1 MKFRDQ
7 VLAGGTPVGHV
18 PSGYKRV
25 GDKVILRSQKKL
37 TFELGKRILTL
48 FPWCTGVFH
57 HKTTIGESRKPV
69 LLFLAGDPETKV
81 KHRENGV
88 TYIFDIG
95 HTTFSGGNSQLRKR
109 MVDVINDGEN
119 LLDMFAA
126 VGNLSLQP
134 LVKRDINALLVERD
148 EITYSYLLES
158 LEKNQIEHSIAKNLD
173 CRDLT
178 LSNWADRILMGYHNV
193 DPSHLRVACNAAK
206 SKAILHLHPLA
217 KIDNYSETINQYQNW
232 IERCSVSITSIDVHK
247 IKNYS
252 PGLQHIEVVF
262 SITK

>member
-7 VLAGGTPVGHV
+7 VLASGASVGHV

-25 GDKVILRSQKKL
+25 GDKVILRSQQNL
-37 TFELGKRILTL
+37 TSELGNRILTL

-57 HKTTIGESRKPV
+57 HKTTIGEARKPV
-69 LLFLAGDPETKV
+69 LLFLAGEPITEV
-81 KHRENGV
+81 RHRENGV

-95 HTTFSGGNSQLRKR
+95 LTTFSGGNSQLRKR
-109 MVDVINDGEN
+109 MVNEINDGEN

-134 LVKRDINALLVERD
+134 LVKRDIDAVLVERD
-148 EITYSYLLES
+148 EITYSYLLKT
-158 LEKNQIEHSIAKNLD
+158 LEKNQIGRDIAKNLD

-193 DPSHLRVACNAAK
+193 DPTHLRVACDAAK
-206 SKAILHLHPLA
+206 TDAIIHLHPLA
-217 KIDNYSETINQYQNW
+217 KIDNYSEMIKQYQNW
-232 IERCSVSITSIDVHK
+232 IEQCSVSITSIEVHK